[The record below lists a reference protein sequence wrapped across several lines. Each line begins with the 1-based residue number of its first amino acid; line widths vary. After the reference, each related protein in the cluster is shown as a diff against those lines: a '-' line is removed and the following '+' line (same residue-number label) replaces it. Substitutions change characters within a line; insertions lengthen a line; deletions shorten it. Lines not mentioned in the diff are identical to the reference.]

1 MEISEVEN
9 AIKCFDV
16 NKLVVWMAYMRNNKR
31 IVPLLA
37 MCVTGLFVPGFL
49 PSSFLSVVLVPIIK

>member
-1 MEISEVEN
+1 
-9 AIKCFDV
+9 
-16 NKLVVWMAYMRNNKR
+16 MRNNKR